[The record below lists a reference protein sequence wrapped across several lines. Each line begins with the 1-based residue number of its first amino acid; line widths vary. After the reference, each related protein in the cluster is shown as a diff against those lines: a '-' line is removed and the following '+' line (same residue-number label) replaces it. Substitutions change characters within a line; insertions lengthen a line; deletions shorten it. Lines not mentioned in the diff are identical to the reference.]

1 MLARIMR
8 LAERFCG
15 AILRG
20 FRRNRIAW
28 SALIAVSAV
37 AAVPV
42 VLHRCHANARLL
54 EVENSP
60 CGAYR
65 VEIYALPL
73 QAGTPSGGEF
83 SRLVVLRNRH
93 GEMLASGYGVVQ
105 GLRWREDRLEVEGVA
120 TWRLPPVSLS
130 IQDGMKEADR
140 WDWSNKSAGFIWLQF
155 WNLLSG
161 LLKPA
166 ALIVIW
172 GSGCFRRRFLWTLF
186 ALAEFSSAC
195 GVMTEQN
202 LYHYED
208 WGYRLPFGA
217 LAVLA
222 AWGRRK
228 WHSVAGECVCPGG
241 ARPDQL

>member
-20 FRRNRIAW
+20 FRRNWIAW

-73 QAGTPSGGEF
+73 QAGTPSGG
-83 SRLVVLRNRH
+83 
-93 GEMLASGYGVVQ
+93 A
-105 GLRWREDRLEVEGVA
+105 RW
-120 TWRLPPVSLS
+120 
-130 IQDGMKEADR
+130 
-140 WDWSNKSAGFIWLQF
+140 
-155 WNLLSG
+155 
-161 LLKPA
+161 
-166 ALIVIW
+166 
-172 GSGCFRRRFLWTLF
+172 
-186 ALAEFSSAC
+186 
-195 GVMTEQN
+195 
-202 LYHYED
+202 
-208 WGYRLPFGA
+208 
-217 LAVLA
+217 
-222 AWGRRK
+222 
-228 WHSVAGECVCPGG
+228 
-241 ARPDQL
+241 

>member
-20 FRRNRIAW
+20 FRRNWIAW
-28 SALIAVSAV
+28 SVLIAVSAV
-37 AAVPV
+37 ATVPV

-60 CGAYR
+60 SGDYR

-73 QAGTPSGGEF
+73 QAGTPSGGES
-83 SRLVVLRNRH
+83 SRLVVLRNRY
-93 GEMLASGYGVVQ
+93 GELLASGYGVVQ
-105 GLRWREDRLEVEGVA
+105 ELRWREDRLEVEGVA
-120 TWRLPPVSLS
+120 AWRLPPVLLS

-140 WDWSNKSAGFIWLQF
+140 WDWSNKSARFIWLQF

-161 LLKPA
+161 LLKPV

-186 ALAEFSSAC
+186 ALAELSSVC
-195 GVMTEQN
+195 GVMTELN
-202 LYHYED
+202 FCHYED
-208 WGYRLPFGA
+208 LGCRFPFGA

-222 AWGRRK
+222 AWGWRK
-228 WHSVAGECVCPGG
+228 WRSVAEECVCPGG